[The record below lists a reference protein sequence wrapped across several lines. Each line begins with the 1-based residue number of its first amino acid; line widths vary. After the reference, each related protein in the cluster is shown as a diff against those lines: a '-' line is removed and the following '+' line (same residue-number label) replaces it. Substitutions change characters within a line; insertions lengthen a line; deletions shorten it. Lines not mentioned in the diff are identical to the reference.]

1 MRAECREQV
10 AKALG
15 KRKLSAADSNRISS
29 LYIRAQNTLAR
40 TDPDW
45 MFKSPAERA
54 EAIAQKTATDLAV
67 QIAKNNQNIAR
78 DAIIKAQLQ
87 NEIYNHP
94 KLNPV
99 QALMRKIAYFSDQS
113 GIQSIEKQSQALHS
127 RWMSLVADVFTKT
140 QERFGMSVNKAMTDD
155 IIRVMFGGKSDNP
168 EKTSG

>member
-15 KRKLSAADSNRISS
+15 KKRLSAADSNRISS

-40 TDPDW
+40 TDADW
-45 MFKSPAERA
+45 IFKSPAERA

-78 DAIIKAQLQ
+78 DAVIKAQVQ

-94 KLNPV
+94 TNFV
-99 QALMRKIAYFSDQS
+99 QRMMSTSS
-113 GIQSIEKQSQALHS
+113 GLFRRAVELCYQHC
-127 RWMSLVADVFTKT
+127 
-140 QERFGMSVNKAMTDD
+140 
-155 IIRVMFGGKSDNP
+155 
-168 EKTSG
+168 

>member
-54 EAIAQKTATDLAV
+54 EAGDPASAGAPRRHLLLRRNVSGAAEQVPSGYGEVLRPGIRGWTD
-67 QIAKNNQNIAR
+67 
-78 DAIIKAQLQ
+78 
-87 NEIYNHP
+87 EI
-94 KLNPV
+94 
-99 QALMRKIAYFSDQS
+99 
-113 GIQSIEKQSQALHS
+113 
-127 RWMSLVADVFTKT
+127 
-140 QERFGMSVNKAMTDD
+140 
-155 IIRVMFGGKSDNP
+155 
-168 EKTSG
+168 